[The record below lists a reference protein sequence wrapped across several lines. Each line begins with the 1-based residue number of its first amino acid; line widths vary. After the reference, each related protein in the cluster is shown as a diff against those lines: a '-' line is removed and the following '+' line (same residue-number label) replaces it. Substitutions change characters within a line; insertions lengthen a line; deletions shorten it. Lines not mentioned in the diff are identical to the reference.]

1 MRVLVLHSHPVE
13 ESYGKALYK
22 QTLESLRKAGHDVDG
37 CDLYAENFDPVLSR
51 HDRLSYHDYPG
62 NTELVKSYVERLKR
76 AEGLVL
82 VTPIW
87 NFGFPAILKGYFDR
101 VWLPGVS
108 FELVDGKV
116 ESRLRHIRKLAAVLT
131 YGATPFRAFV
141 AGNPPKKI
149 VKRVL
154 RAQIYPLRPVT
165 FLAHYD
171 MNNCTE
177 ESRIRF
183 LEKVKNAMERY

>member
-13 ESYGKALYK
+13 SSYGAALYR
-22 QTLESLRKAGHDVDG
+22 QTVESLTAAGHEVDG
-37 CDLYAENFDPVLSR
+37 CDLYAERFDPVLSR
-51 HDRLSYHDYPG
+51 HDRLIYHDYPQ
-62 NTELVKSYVERLKR
+62 NTELVEPYVERLRR
-76 AEGLVL
+76 AEGLVV
-82 VTPIW
+82 VTPVW

-108 FELVDGKV
+108 FELTDGKV
-116 ESRLRHIRKLAAVLT
+116 ESRLRHIRKLGAVLT

-154 RAQIYPLRPVT
+154 RAQINPIKPVT

-171 MNNCTE
+171 MNNSTPE
-177 ESRIRF
+177 TRAQF
-183 LEKVKNAMERY
+183 MGKVKRTMERF